1 MLCRAVAREEGRYG
15 IRANVVAP
23 GIINAGLGEQ
33 FQQQLFSPEV
43 WEGQRKRVP
52 LRRFGEAEEIAEA
65 VAFLA
70 SRRSAY
76 ITGQTLIVDGGL
88 RL

>member
-1 MLCRAVAREEGRYG
+1 
-15 IRANVVAP
+15 
-23 GIINAGLGEQ
+23 
-33 FQQQLFSPEV
+33 
-43 WEGQRKRVP
+43 VP